1 MDFSSSLQFVTST
14 FSAISLDWLLLGGV
28 VLFFAFDALRAG
40 PARVTALSIALP
52 IALLLSESV
61 RDAAYLGNFV
71 GNSSPAIQ
79 TGVFIALTVGLFVAL
94 YRIVDFGAD
103 SMHPVQ
109 AMLAGAACAIVLTVI
124 LLQLPDTTMP
134 WTFGDAFRAVFGEA
148 YRLYWLVGAYFAL
161 AVSRG

>member
-1 MDFSSSLQFVTST
+1 MGIASALQFVTST
-14 FSAISLDWLLLGGV
+14 FSAISLDWLILGGV

-40 PARVTALSIALP
+40 PARVTALAIALP

-61 RDAAYLGNFV
+61 RNAAYLGNFV
-71 GNSSPAIQ
+71 SNSSPAVQ

-109 AMLAGAACAIVLTVI
+109 AMLAGSACAVVLTVM
-124 LLQLPDTTMP
+124 LVQLPDTTLP
-134 WTFGDAFRAVFGEA
+134 WTFGEVFRAVFGEA

-161 AVSRG
+161 AISRG